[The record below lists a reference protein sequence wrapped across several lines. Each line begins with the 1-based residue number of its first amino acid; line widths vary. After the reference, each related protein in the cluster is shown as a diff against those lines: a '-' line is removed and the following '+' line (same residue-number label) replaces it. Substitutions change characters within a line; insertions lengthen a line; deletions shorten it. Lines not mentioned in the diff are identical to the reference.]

1 MRRIV
6 LTERGYV
13 RSSITTKT
21 QTRCEKCDKCEDAN
35 VRRNNKKPQSQSQLK
50 RGLVVGGLVATSG
63 TLCAVTLGGG
73 GGGRNFVKPNNA
85 GGGGGGGGG
94 NGGNNAEF
102 SDIYGKMLEL
112 DSNSSH
118 SLSARN
124 GTTTTFPEVLV
135 LDVRGMHCGG
145 CAANVRK
152 VLENAKSVQSA
163 NVNLANESAVVRIA
177 IELDENDLMEAR
189 NVVVSGDSSS
199 SSSSSTVAAV
209 VNSSSSVIAGGGD
222 KSVQKLIESIRNKSK
237 IEGDKLA
244 ELVTASGFPTTVRDN
259 SSSSSDESGGAT
271 NYDQGMQ
278 RAKEKREERIKRI
291 KESTKKVTVAW
302 ALASVCLLGHAAHYL
317 KIHSL
322 GFLCKTQTHVALSL
336 FAMFGPGREI
346 LSDGFNAFRRGG
358 PNMNSLVSMGAIA
371 SFGMSSVAALVPK
384 LMWPTFFEEPVMLLA
399 FVLLGRAVEDRAKLK
414 ASSDMSDLMNL
425 VPSTCRLLLS
435 SDDEFPS
442 SSSSSKSPLSKT
454 ISVDAIKPTDKILI
468 LPGDKIPVDGVIV
481 NGASSVDEAAL
492 TGEPIPK
499 FKRKGDLVSA
509 GTINCDGV
517 LTVEVSKSGSETT
530 VAGIVRMV
538 ESAQNR
544 QAPVQRLADDIS
556 GVFTYSVMATSAV
569 TFAFWSTI
577 GTKIFPSVAAALGAS
592 AATVNAP
599 VLIAAQLA
607 ASVLVVAC
615 PCALGLATPTAVLV
629 GTALG
634 ARNGLLIRGGDV
646 LERAND
652 LDTIVFDKTGTLTVG
667 KPAVENLTTSNGMNE
682 IEVLALAAAVERNST
697 HPLAVAVNKRASSYK
712 NITYECAEDSFRQE
726 PGLGAFGTVNGKKV
740 VIGTKEFV
748 EISLN
753 SSSNDGKV
761 FPPELEEAF
770 RISNKNGS
778 TSVCVSIDGKMAA
791 VFEIRDKLRSD
802 AKKTIE
808 SLQKSKNKKFE
819 IYILSGDR
827 QETADAI
834 AKSIGIDVK
843 NVHGNVRPEQKAE
856 FIENLQ
862 KSGRCVA
869 MVGDGINDTAALAA
883 ANVGIAMASGVGAA
897 SEVASIVL
905 LGNRLPQVVD
915 AIDLSAKTFGKIK
928 QNLAWAFGYNIVGI
942 PIAAGALLP
951 AYGIA
956 LTPSVAGAVMGISS
970 IGVMVNSLL
979 LQLEG
984 RNFSKE
990 EENDD

>member
-1 MRRIV
+1 MKN
-6 LTERGYV
+6 TKH
-13 RSSITTKT
+13 TTKF
-21 QTRCEKCDKCEDAN
+21 Q
-35 VRRNNKKPQSQSQLK
+35 
-50 RGLVVGGLVATSG
+50 
-63 TLCAVTLGGG
+63 
-73 GGGRNFVKPNNA
+73 
-85 GGGGGGGGG
+85 
-94 NGGNNAEF
+94 
-102 SDIYGKMLEL
+102 
-112 DSNSSH
+112 
-118 SLSARN
+118 
-124 GTTTTFPEVLV
+124 
-135 LDVRGMHCGG
+135 
-145 CAANVRK
+145 
-152 VLENAKSVQSA
+152 
-163 NVNLANESAVVRIA
+163 
-177 IELDENDLMEAR
+177 
-189 NVVVSGDSSS
+189 
-199 SSSSSTVAAV
+199 
-209 VNSSSSVIAGGGD
+209 
-222 KSVQKLIESIRNKSK
+222 
-237 IEGDKLA
+237 
-244 ELVTASGFPTTVRDN
+244 
-259 SSSSSDESGGAT
+259 
-271 NYDQGMQ
+271 
-278 RAKEKREERIKRI
+278 
-291 KESTKKVTVAW
+291 
-302 ALASVCLLGHAAHYL
+302 
-317 KIHSL
+317 
-322 GFLCKTQTHVALSL
+322 
-336 FAMFGPGREI
+336 
-346 LSDGFNAFRRGG
+346 
-358 PNMNSLVSMGAIA
+358 
-371 SFGMSSVAALVPK
+371 
-384 LMWPTFFEEPVMLLA
+384 
-399 FVLLGRAVEDRAKLK
+399 
-414 ASSDMSDLMNL
+414 
-425 VPSTCRLLLS
+425 
-435 SDDEFPS
+435 
-442 SSSSSKSPLSKT
+442 
-454 ISVDAIKPTDKILI
+454 
-468 LPGDKIPVDGVIV
+468 
-481 NGASSVDEAAL
+481 
-492 TGEPIPK
+492 
-499 FKRKGDLVSA
+499 
-509 GTINCDGV
+509 
-517 LTVEVSKSGSETT
+517 
-530 VAGIVRMV
+530 
-538 ESAQNR
+538 
-544 QAPVQRLADDIS
+544 
-556 GVFTYSVMATSAV
+556 
-569 TFAFWSTI
+569 FAFDFGIST
-577 GTKIFPSVAAALGAS
+577 
-592 AATVNAP
+592 
-599 VLIAAQLA
+599 
-607 ASVLVVAC
+607 LVIAC